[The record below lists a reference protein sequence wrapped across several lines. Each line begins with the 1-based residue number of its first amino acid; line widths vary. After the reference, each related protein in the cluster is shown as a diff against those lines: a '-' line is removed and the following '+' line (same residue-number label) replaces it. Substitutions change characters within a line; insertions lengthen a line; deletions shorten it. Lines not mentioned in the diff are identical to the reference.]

1 VHGLLADS
9 SGGAW
14 SFSSSMITFAFPMI
28 LFIAIAAALYV
39 LYTKPE
45 LIPGHRPGL
54 PPRSVSDTAM
64 PGLPTAVEQSA
75 PAQPGD
81 GA

>member
-14 SFSSSMITFAFPMI
+14 SFSSSMITFVFPMI

-45 LIPGHRPGL
+45 LIPGHRPGV
-54 PPRSVSDTAM
+54 PARSVSDTAT
-64 PGLPTAVEQSA
+64 PGNPVAAGQGA